1 MFIYTKKLRL
11 DQHTESKG
19 VREISLMNYFILMSL
34 HFRDDGL
41 KTANIFNVL
50 TIPSSTQGSDITVD
64 VMTIDI
70 RRQLLTKWSPGTAF
84 YNRNAPLH

>member
-1 MFIYTKKLRL
+1 MMGLRQ
-11 DQHTESKG
+11 QH
-19 VREISLMNYFILMSL
+19 
-34 HFRDDGL
+34 
-41 KTANIFNVL
+41 IFNVL